1 MRVTAARR
9 KEEKEKG
16 KEGASSSAS
25 KVVEKGAPKR
35 KADRKDDHPLKKVS
49 VALGDKLPKRSSPPK
64 LSHGVD
70 KGLMTTSGPI
80 TQGSICRLLT
90 HKEHAV
96 EVIESIIKDTDVDP
110 CVEQM
115 MEELRTSGLFDL
127 ARVHLFFSFFLFI
140 YLFIYCSIANGYF
153 VYRRW
158 SA

>member
-1 MRVTAARR
+1 MRATAARR
-9 KEEKEKG
+9 KEEKEIG

-35 KADRKDDHPLKKVS
+35 KADRKDDRPLKKVS
-49 VALGDKLPKRSSPPK
+49 IALRDKLPKRSSPPK
-64 LSHGVD
+64 LSHEVD
-70 KGLMTTSGPI
+70 KGLMMTSGPI

-115 MEELRTSGLFDL
+115 TEELRTQAFLTLHGYISSFP
-127 ARVHLFFSFFLFI
+127 SFFLFI
-140 YLFIYCSIANGYF
+140 YLFIAQ
-153 VYRRW
+153 
-158 SA
+158 